1 MKKNIIIIFLLFIM
15 LPAFASDWV
24 QISEKDYMDL
34 SSINEYNA
42 IGLYADDVL
51 YSVWIKN
58 LNDKSEFWTNLEKM
72 LNKKLWYSMSQHVVN
87 CSRREI
93 ATKHSALYDTKNN
106 SIYDKELY
114 LEWGSV
120 VPDTNGEY
128 LYSLVCSTNQA
139 SNQQND

>member
-1 MKKNIIIIFLLFIM
+1 M

-34 SSINEYNA
+34 SSINEHNT

>member
-1 MKKNIIIIFLLFIM
+1 
-15 LPAFASDWV
+15 
-24 QISEKDYMDL
+24 
-34 SSINEYNA
+34 
-42 IGLYADDVL
+42 
-51 YSVWIKN
+51 
-58 LNDKSEFWTNLEKM
+58 
-72 LNKKLWYSMSQHVVN
+72 MSQHVVN